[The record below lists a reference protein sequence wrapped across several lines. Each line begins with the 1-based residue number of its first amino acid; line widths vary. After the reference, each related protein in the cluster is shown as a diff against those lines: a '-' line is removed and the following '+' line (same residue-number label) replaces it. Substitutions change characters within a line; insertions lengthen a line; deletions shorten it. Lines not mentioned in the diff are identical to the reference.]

1 MDLQNDLPP
10 CLSDK
15 STVNSYDDDTL
26 NHPLW
31 LLPLFW
37 RVLYRENI
45 TKSYIYKNIIF
56 LQKANA
62 YQYPNTVSVLFP
74 LHHNITENHIDDLIN
89 RILTLQNWNILHHN
103 NKPLTQIVEA
113 VVYILD

>member
-15 STVNSYDDDTL
+15 STFNSYDDDTL

-45 TKSYIYKNIIF
+45 TKSYKNIII
-56 LQKANA
+56 LQKQNA

-89 RILTLQNWNILHHN
+89 RILTLQNWNILHHT

>member
-1 MDLQNDLPP
+1 MDLQNDFPP

-15 STVNSYDDDTL
+15 STFNSYDDDTL

-37 RVLYRENI
+37 RVLYRANI
-45 TKSYIYKNIIF
+45 TKSYKNIIF

-103 NKPLTQIVEA
+103 KPPTEIVEA
-113 VVYILD
+113 VVYVLD